1 MNYKSS
7 FVLYCCLHLVYCP
20 NKIIIKRLSVLY
32 CCLHILVYCPN
43 SSSFQIS
50 YIHIEVWYLLRV
62 YIYLLFEYELTHNY
76 THSHLFCLIIAWY
89 SKIYILLKEK
99 KNLHTTVSKHNCFV
113 WWIDNRQNHCCTE
126 RQWPI
131 IFNKYSLS
139 PHFLV
144 AEPRGLEDMDQTRLQ
159 SFYNFC
165 LFIVKYFS

>member
-1 MNYKSS
+1 MK
-7 FVLYCCLHLVYCP
+7 LD
-20 NKIIIKRLSVLY
+20 
-32 CCLHILVYCPN
+32 
-43 SSSFQIS
+43 
-50 YIHIEVWYLLRV
+50 LLRTTPWTERRRV
-62 YIYLLFEYELTHNY
+62 KTKKLLVDTREAKPTAAKGWWNPN
-76 THSHLFCLIIAWY
+76 HLCYRPFLESGFYWIFCLVRIAWY